1 MDRLFFVLNIEFNVW
16 LDSIKFDIRF
26 YNRWLYVKLFLLVF
40 PGGSFIEPPIFI
52 YTKRRCSLTE
62 LRELEIFSDYV

>member
-26 YNRWLYVKLFLLVF
+26 YNRWLHVNLFLLVL
-40 PGGSFIEPPIFI
+40 PGGSLIEPPIFI
-52 YTKRRCSLTE
+52 YTKWRCSLTE